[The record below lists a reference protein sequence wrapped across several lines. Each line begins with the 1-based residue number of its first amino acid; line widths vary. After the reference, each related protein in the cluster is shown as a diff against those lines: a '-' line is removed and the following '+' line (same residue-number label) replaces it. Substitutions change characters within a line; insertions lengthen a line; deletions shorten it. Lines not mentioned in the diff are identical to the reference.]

1 MRVISIHAPR
11 VGCDAKL
18 VLPITFPGLFQST
31 HPVWGAT
38 HHSGLPHGPTTISI
52 HAPRVGC
59 DALDPVPT
67 VVSKQISIHAPRVG
81 CDSGSALPRCTSDT
95 FQSTHPVWG
104 ATFHQVTRA
113 APTVFQSTHPVWG
126 ATQDFMFSQKP
137 LLISIHAPR
146 VGCDSSP
153 ISSPCDRYHFNPRT
167 PCGVRRNQCANDF
180 DSRCISIHA
189 PRVGCDVLAVGIGEA
204 STEFQSTHP
213 VWGATMHWPEIRELL
228 NISIHAPRVGCDWA
242 YTRHLGHHV
251 ISIHA
256 PRVGCDHLQA
266 SVWDVDPRFQ
276 STHPVWGAT
285 NHKHGPM
292 AAGPISIHAPRVG
305 CDLLLL
311 QIYRGG
317 MKNFNPR
324 TPCGVRHGALGDAL
338 GVVNFNPRT
347 PCGVRQ

>member
-189 PRVGCDVLAVGIGEA
+189 PRVGCDRHQPQGHSGG
-204 STEFQSTHP
+204 Q
-213 VWGATMHWPEIRELL
+213 G
-228 NISIHAPRVGCDWA
+228 ISIHAPRVGCD
-242 YTRHLGHHV
+242 R
-251 ISIHA
+251 
-256 PRVGCDHLQA
+256 
-266 SVWDVDPRFQ
+266 
-276 STHPVWGAT
+276 
-285 NHKHGPM
+285 N
-292 AAGPISIHAPRVG
+292 
-305 CDLLLL
+305 
-311 QIYRGG
+311 
-317 MKNFNPR
+317 
-324 TPCGVRHGALGDAL
+324 
-338 GVVNFNPRT
+338 
-347 PCGVRQ
+347 